1 MKPNYVAAAI
11 LPLILTYSA
20 HLSAAAACFNARLV
34 EQGVVVEQRY
44 RTVDK
49 IEGSRTIVD
58 SNQTI
63 VGREMFKGKNALLA
77 RSESTVKEGGNTITV
92 NNDSYILVQKAKKEV
107 RSLGGVGQSFMN
119 GVDQGTAEIRFQ
131 PAMLFRYNVSRGQ
144 AHTQR
149 LKVTTTATSH
159 MGGGTTTMKQ
169 TITRKYLGRQALK
182 GPLGTRQTCKFRVTT
197 IITQFLIRTKFVST
211 EWYDVKSGM
220 LIKEFSPGI
229 TTVLLRGTIDGV
241 KI

>member
-1 MKPNYVAAAI
+1 MKAMY
-11 LPLILTYSA
+11 
-20 HLSAAAACFNARLV
+20 AAAAVFFLSITYAGNLAAAAVCFNARLV

-49 IEGSRTIVD
+49 FEGSRTILN
-58 SNQTI
+58 STQSI
-63 VGREMFKGKNALLA
+63 VGRETFKGKNALLA

-119 GVDQGTAEIRFQ
+119 GVDQGTAEISFQ

-149 LKVTTTATSH
+149 LTVTTKATSPL
-159 MGGGTTTMKQ
+159 GGGTTSMKQ

-197 IITQFLIRTKFVST
+197 IINQFLTRTKFVST

-220 LIKEFSPGI
+220 LIKEFSPGV